1 MRTSKRVQQQ
11 TDQKKQALLD
21 QQQRVAA
28 ARRNTRKKDLARK
41 IAAQE
46 KAHEEAAKQQ
56 KIREQQE
63 HDSTPPHKIICNA
76 NTLDDAVLEADNAG
90 KLLLVTVLKRK
101 GTRLINTS
109 LTFNRDILQNYQ
121 VQKAINE
128 SFVFWYT
135 YADTDEAFVYTK
147 WRFPN
152 GVNYPHLGLVDPRT
166 YPENCDVSKT
176 PYWAVS
182 VILGKP
188 CPVDVFI
195 KEFNTILNKWNNIVR
210 FSNTEEIKFKS
221 DARQR
226 EKERAQQRA
235 TEQAQK
241 QPDAAAVKT
250 ITIDISSDGSS
261 CSCSSSE
268 DDVSMIF

>member
-76 NTLDDAVLEADNAG
+76 KTLDDALLEAGIAG
-90 KLLLVTVLKRK
+90 KHLLVTVLKRK

-195 KEFNTILNKWNNIVR
+195 KEFNTIL
-210 FSNTEEIKFKS
+210 
-221 DARQR
+221 QR

-261 CSCSSSE
+261 CSCSSSD